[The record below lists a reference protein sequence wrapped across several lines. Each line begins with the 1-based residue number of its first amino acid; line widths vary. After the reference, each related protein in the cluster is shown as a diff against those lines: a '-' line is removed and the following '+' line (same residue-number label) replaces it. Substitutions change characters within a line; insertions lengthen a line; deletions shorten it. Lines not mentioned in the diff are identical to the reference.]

1 MHIVISKIAK
11 AGYRAAAA
19 SVAVAAIGATL
30 ITPQAAFADPAQA
43 IVEAARKEA
52 AQGKFINMV
61 SSPKGEGAQKALMTA
76 FQKRFNLRFDWEWL
90 PLTSAVAGPRVVEQA
105 KAKVALPS
113 VIGGFS
119 YATYENMIVKN
130 GLDVKVDWVG
140 EFSTLLPAIKAAA
153 KDGVLEKYQGR
164 MLRQW
169 DVKYVMVFNTDQV
182 KAKDAPRSLQELT
195 EPKWRGRFAMSN
207 RATPP
212 LDIMAIELGLDNA
225 LDLTK
230 KLLGN
235 QPRFKAGPPAV
246 VGAIAT
252 GEVPVG
258 VGGYT
263 ALAEAQK
270 KLGAPIDWVPMD
282 NLPVGPLFIF
292 LLKDA
297 PQPNLGKLFA
307 AWMVT
312 EGLKIQ
318 EEEEYLSF
326 LGDKNSPT
334 TQAIRKAAPNIKT
347 IEAHTEEES
356 LLLEK
361 AQQEILKLYA
371 GVTGK

>member
-1 MHIVISKIAK
+1 MGFALIAPT
-11 AGYRAAAA
+11 
-19 SVAVAAIGATL
+19 VAL
-30 ITPQAAFADPAQA
+30 ADPAQA
-43 IVEAARKEA
+43 IIEAARKEA
-52 AQGKFINMV
+52 AQGKFINMI
-61 SSPKGEGAQKALMTA
+61 SSPKGEGAQKALMNA
-76 FQKRFNLRFDWEWL
+76 FQKRFNLKFDWEWI
-90 PLTSAVAGPRVVEQA
+90 PLTSAVAAPRVVEQA
-105 KAKVALPS
+105 KAKVPLPS

-119 YATYENMIVKN
+119 YATYEGMIAKN
-130 GLDVKVDWVG
+130 GLGVEVDWVG
-140 EFSTLLPAIKAAA
+140 DFSTLFPTIKAAA

-169 DVKYVMVFNTDQV
+169 DVKYVTVFNTEQV
-182 KAKDAPRSLQELT
+182 KAKDAPRTLQELAD
-195 EPKWRGRFAMSN
+195 PKWRGRFAMSN

-212 LDIMAIELGLDNA
+212 LDIMAIELGLDGT

-230 KLLGN
+230 KLLAN

-282 NLPVGPLFIF
+282 YLPVGPLFIF
-292 LLKDA
+292 VLKDA

-318 EEEEYLSF
+318 EEQEYLSF
-326 LGDKNSPT
+326 LGDKDSPT
-334 TQAIRKAAPNIKT
+334 TKAIYKAAPNIKT
-347 IEAHTEEES
+347 IEAKNEEES
-356 LLLEK
+356 LLLER
-361 AQQEILKLYA
+361 AQQEILKLFA